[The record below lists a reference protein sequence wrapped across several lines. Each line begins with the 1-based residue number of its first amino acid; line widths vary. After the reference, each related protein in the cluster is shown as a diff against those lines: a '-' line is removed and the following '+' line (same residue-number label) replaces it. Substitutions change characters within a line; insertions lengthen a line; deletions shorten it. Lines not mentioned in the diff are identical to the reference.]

1 MAQHRFEPG
10 NKFGGGRPKG
20 VGNKATNEIKE
31 AYQKLLENNLD
42 NMSTWLAQVA
52 SKDPEKAI
60 DLMLKLSEYIVP
72 KLARQELTGS
82 DGKDLFEEIKFTFTT
97 AKEDNNGEG
106 S

>member
-10 NKFGGGRPKG
+10 NKFGTGRPKG
-20 VGNKATNEIKE
+20 VGNKSTNEIKE
-31 AYQKLLENNLD
+31 AYQKLLEANLD

-52 SKDPEKAI
+52 AKDPKEAI
-60 DLMLKLSEYIVP
+60 DLMLKLSEYLVP

-106 S
+106 N